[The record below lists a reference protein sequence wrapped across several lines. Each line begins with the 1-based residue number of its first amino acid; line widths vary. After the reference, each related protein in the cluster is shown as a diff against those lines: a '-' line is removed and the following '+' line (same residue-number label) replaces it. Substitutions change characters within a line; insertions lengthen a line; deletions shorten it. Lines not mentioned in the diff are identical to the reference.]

1 MPLKTVKRYVY
12 LCKSSHFKAVNVYCR
27 LGFNVKIKL
36 NAKLI
41 LSILILT
48 VFITFS
54 LYIRDVQA
62 APAARGQVLYVYD
75 IDGDGNTFIS
85 INLIYSGLPHGSSWI
100 TVPSYLN
107 WSYVVSGAVLNNI
120 DVKSIFRSGSK
131 DPFWEN
137 FTFSFTSTSKF
148 INLTISYTVP
158 LYTFIFEPDGLFY
171 SSHIEYANDL
181 EGTAE
186 VILPPNSTVV
196 SDDISIIVDSAV
208 KKPSNLLITRFPKNR
223 VLISCSTESNSR
235 IMVYFTLKGI
245 TLNEEEYRLG
255 VFTFHAPAR
264 YAEYAK
270 RILDLYNRSLPILL
284 DVFGV
289 NVDSVTVTFFLP
301 SRSEL
306 LSGLGGYVPFT
317 GGRPGD
323 IHLNIFYMR
332 TISGSIELIALHE
345 LTHHMVWYAGV
356 GPSRLW
362 VHEGMAEYFSIEIG
376 EVLGYWEAVST
387 HRSEI
392 EKVLTAIGDKYGF
405 VQSWSMGS
413 IPSNVIA
420 YYAASYK
427 IFKTLGDRYGGF
439 EYYKSFFRIVKN
451 MSSANDDS
459 SIITAL
465 GQAAGN
471 ITEVLGMF
479 KRWGFTGISTI
490 EEIAIMMEKA
500 KETVED
506 LNILLQPFKLIA
518 QILISMALEAYSRGY
533 YSRALLYANSAVT
546 IAANAPILCIVTYG
560 FIIFSIARLAYKR
573 RVKPKPAKPELL
585 FCPYCGGRLPRG
597 AVYCPYC
604 GQRIQY

>member
-1 MPLKTVKRYVY
+1 VKV
-12 LCKSSHFKAVNVYCR
+12 
-27 LGFNVKIKL
+27 KL

-48 VFITFS
+48 AFITSF
-54 LYIRDVQA
+54 LHAEGVQA
-62 APAARGQVLYVYD
+62 APVVRGQILYLYD
-75 IDGDGNTFIS
+75 IDENGNTFIS
-85 INLIYSGLPHGSSWI
+85 INLIYSGLSHGSSWV

-107 WSYVVSGAVLNNI
+107 WSYVVSDAVLNNVN
-120 DVKSIFRSGSK
+120 VKSIFRGESK

-148 INLTISYTVP
+148 ANLTITYDVP
-158 LYTFIFEPDGLFY
+158 LYTFIFEPNGLFY
-171 SSHIEYANDL
+171 SSHIEYDGNL
-181 EGTAE
+181 EGKAE
-186 VILPPNSTVV
+186 IILPPNSTVNSEDV
-196 SDDISIIVDSAV
+196 SIIAGSTI

-235 IMVYFTLKGI
+235 IMVYFTLRNTPLK
-245 TLNEEEYRLG
+245 EEEYRLG
-255 VFTFHAPAR
+255 IFTFHAPSR
-264 YAEYAK
+264 YAEYAR
-270 RILDLYNRSLPILL
+270 RILNLYNRSLPIFL

-289 NVDSVTVTFFLP
+289 NVDDIHVTFFLP
-301 SRSEL
+301 SRNEL

-317 GGRPGD
+317 GGQPGD

-362 VHEGMAEYFSIEIG
+362 VHEGMAEYFSMEIG
-376 EVLGYWEAVST
+376 WILGYQEAVST

-392 EKVLTAIGDKYGF
+392 ESVLTAVGDRYGF

-427 IFKTLGDRYGGF
+427 IFKTLGDKYGGF
-439 EYYKSFFRIVKN
+439 EYYKRFFKIVKD
-451 MSSANDDS
+451 MGSVNDDS

-465 GQAAGN
+465 GRAADN
-471 ITEVLGMF
+471 IVEVF
-479 KRWGFTGISTI
+479 ETFRKWGFTGISAI
-490 EEIAIMMEKA
+490 EEIAIIVENAKKA
-500 KETVED
+500 VEN
-506 LNILLQPFKLIA
+506 LSMLLQPFKLIA
-518 QILISMALEAYSRGY
+518 QILISMAVEAYSKGY
-533 YSRALLYANSAVT
+533 YSRAILYANSATTVAT
-546 IAANAPILCIVTYG
+546 NAPILCVITYG
-560 FIIFSIARLAYKR
+560 FIVFLVVRLAYKR
-573 RVKPKPAKPELL
+573 KIKPKPAKPELL

>member
-1 MPLKTVKRYVY
+1 MKRYVY
-12 LCKSSHFKAVNVYCR
+12 LCRFSYFKAINLYYR

-41 LSILILT
+41 SFILILT
-48 VFITFS
+48 VFITSF
-54 LYIRDVQA
+54 LCVEKVQA
-62 APAARGQVLYVYD
+62 APAVRGRILYVYD
-75 IDGDGNTFIS
+75 IDEDGNTFIS
-85 INLIYSGLPHGSSWI
+85 INLIYSGLPRGSSWI

-107 WSYVVSGAVLNNI
+107 WSYVISGAILDNV
-120 DVKSIFRSGSK
+120 DVKSIFRSGSL
-131 DPFWEN
+131 DPFWKN

-148 INLTISYTVP
+148 INLTISYSVP

-171 SSHIEYANDL
+171 SSHIEYASNL

-186 VILPPNSTVV
+186 IILPPNSTVISEDV
-196 SDDISIIVDSAV
+196 SIIVGSAI
-208 KKPSNLLITRFPKNR
+208 KKPSGLLITRFPKNR

-235 IMVYFTLKGI
+235 IMVYFTLKDMA
-245 TLNEEEYRLG
+245 LNEEEYRLG
-255 VFTFHAPAR
+255 VFTFRTPAR
-264 YAEYAK
+264 YVEYAK
-270 RILDLYNRSLPILL
+270 RILDLYNKSLPIFL

-289 NVDSVTVTFFLP
+289 NVESVTVTFFLP

-317 GGRPGD
+317 GGQPGI

-362 VHEGMAEYFSIEIG
+362 VHEGMAEYFSM
-376 EVLGYWEAVST
+376 EVGWILGYWEAVST

-392 EKVLTAIGDKYGF
+392 ESVLTAIGDKYGF

-427 IFKTLGDRYGGF
+427 IFKTLGDRYGEF
-439 EYYKSFFRIVKN
+439 EYYKRFFRTVKD

-471 ITEVLGMF
+471 ITEVLGIF
-479 KRWGFTGISTI
+479 KRWGFTGISAI
-490 EEIAIMMEKA
+490 EDIAIAMEKA

-560 FIIFSIARLAYKR
+560 FIVFFIVRLAYKR
-573 RVKPKPAKPELL
+573 RVKPKLAKPELL

>member
-1 MPLKTVKRYVY
+1 MKT
-12 LCKSSHFKAVNVYCR
+12 KSNT
-27 LGFNVKIKL
+27 
-36 NAKLI
+36 KLI
-41 LSILILT
+41 SFILVLA
-48 VFITFS
+48 VFITS
-54 LYIRDVQA
+54 LLCVEKVQA
-62 APAARGQVLYVYD
+62 APAVRGKILYIYD
-75 IDGDGNTFIS
+75 IDKDGNTSIS
-85 INLIYSGLPHGSSWI
+85 INLIYSGLLRGSSWI

-107 WSYVVSGAVLNNI
+107 WSYVVSGAVLDNVV
-120 DVKSIFRSGSK
+120 VKSIFRYGFK

-137 FTFSFTSTSKF
+137 FTFSFASTSKF
-148 INLTISYTVP
+148 INLTISYSVP
-158 LYTFIFEPDGLFY
+158 LYTFIFEPNGLFY
-171 SSHIEYANDL
+171 SSHIEYASDL
-181 EGTAE
+181 EGRAE
-186 VILPPNSTVV
+186 IILPPNSTVV
-196 SDDISIIVDSAV
+196 PEDVSIIVGSAI
-208 KKPSNLLITRFPKNR
+208 KKPSGLLITRFPGSR

-235 IMVYFTLKGI
+235 IMVYFTLKGMA
-245 TLNEEEYRLG
+245 LNEEEYRLG
-255 VFTFHAPAR
+255 VFTFRAPAR
-264 YAEYAK
+264 YVEYAK
-270 RILDLYNRSLPILL
+270 RILDLYNKSLPIFL

-289 NVDSVTVTFFLP
+289 NIKNVTVTFFLP

-317 GGRPGD
+317 GGQPGI

-345 LTHHMVWYAGV
+345 LTHHMVWYAGI

-362 VHEGMAEYFSIEIG
+362 VHEGMAEYFSMEVG
-376 EVLGYWEAVST
+376 WVLGYWEAVST
-387 HRSEI
+387 HRSDI
-392 EKVLTAIGDKYGF
+392 ERVLTTIGDKYGF

-439 EYYKSFFRIVKN
+439 EYYKRFFRTVKN
-451 MSSANDDS
+451 MSSMKDDS

-471 ITEVLGMF
+471 VTDVLRMF
-479 KRWGFTGISTI
+479 EGWGFTGISAV
-490 EEIAIMMEKA
+490 ENIAMAMEKA
-500 KETVED
+500 KKTVED
-506 LNILLQPFKLIA
+506 LNMLLQPFKLIA
-518 QILISMALEAYSRGY
+518 QILMSMALEAYSKGY

-560 FIIFSIARLAYKR
+560 FIAFLIVRLAHKR
-573 RVKPKPAKPELL
+573 RVKPKPTKPELL

-604 GQRIQY
+604 GLRIQYQD